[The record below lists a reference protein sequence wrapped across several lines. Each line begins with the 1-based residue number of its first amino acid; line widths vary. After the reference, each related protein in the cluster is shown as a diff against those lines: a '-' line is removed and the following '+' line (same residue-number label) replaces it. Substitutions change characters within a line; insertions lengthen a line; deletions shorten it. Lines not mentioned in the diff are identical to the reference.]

1 MAAKKKLCLVT
12 GLSGAGKSTAL
23 HAFED
28 LGFFTIDGLPFSL
41 APDAA
46 AMMEKPAMER
56 FSGLA
61 IGMDMRQ
68 ADFPSWLKD
77 ALADFPACGM
87 ELSLL
92 FLEASDAE
100 LMRRYAI
107 TRRPHP
113 LEKESLGLNGAIAR
127 EREQLMPLRK
137 MSDLVIDSSG
147 YSIHDLRRAIHRSY
161 SPEGIAGSSLHVTVI
176 SFGFKYGIPADAD
189 FVFDLR
195 FLDNPYFVPELRPFA
210 GTNPEVAGYVFKSG
224 AADKFVKLAL
234 QMLFYVF
241 SEMEAEGRSRV
252 TLAMG
257 CTGGRHRSVA
267 VAERIGAALRQSGSR
282 VLIEHRNIEDD
293 RRINK

>member
-1 MAAKKKLCLVT
+1 MSAKKKLCLVT

-28 LGFFTIDGLPFSL
+28 LGFFTIDGLPCSL
-41 APDAA
+41 APDVA
-46 AMMEKPAMER
+46 AMMEKPEMER

-68 ADFPSWLKD
+68 ADFPSWLKN
-77 ALADFPACGM
+77 ALNDFPACGM

-100 LMRRYAI
+100 LMRRYAM

-113 LEKESLGLNGAIAR
+113 LEKDSLGLSGAIAR
-127 EREQLMPLRK
+127 ERVQLLPLRK

-161 SPEGIAGSSLHVTVI
+161 STDGEGGRSLRVAVL
-176 SFGFKYGIPADAD
+176 SFGFKYGLPADAD

-195 FLDNPYFVPELRPFA
+195 FLDNPYFVPELRELA
-210 GTNPEVAGYVFKSG
+210 GTDPKVAGYVFKSG
-224 AADKFVKLAL
+224 AAEKFIRLAL
-234 QMLFYVF
+234 QMLVYVF
-241 SEMEAEGRSRV
+241 GEMEKEGRSRV

-267 VAERIGAALRQSGSR
+267 VAERIGTDLRKAGFQ
-282 VLIEHRNIEDD
+282 VILEHRNIEDD
-293 RRINK
+293 KQRRA

>member
-1 MAAKKKLCLVT
+1 MTAKKKLCLVT

-28 LGFFTIDGLPFSL
+28 LGFFTIDGLPCSL
-41 APDAA
+41 APDVA
-46 AMMEKPAMER
+46 AMMEKPEMER

-68 ADFPSWLKD
+68 ADFPSWLKE

-87 ELSLL
+87 DLSLL
-92 FLEASDAE
+92 FLDASDKE
-100 LMRRYAI
+100 LMRRYAM

-113 LEKESLGLNGAIAR
+113 LEKENLGLNGAIAR
-127 EREQLMPLRK
+127 ERAQLQSLRK
-137 MSDLVIDSSG
+137 VSDLVIDTSG

-161 SPEGIAGSSLHVTVI
+161 SPQGLASTSLHVTVI
-176 SFGFKYGIPADAD
+176 SFGYKYGIPADAD

-195 FLDNPYFVPELRPFA
+195 FLDNPYFVPELSPLA
-210 GTNPEVAGYVFKSG
+210 GTAPEVAEYVFKSG
-224 AADKFVKLAL
+224 SADKFLKLAL
-234 QMLFYVF
+234 QMLVYVF
-241 SEMEAEGRSRV
+241 AEMETEGRSRV

-267 VAERIGAALRQSGSR
+267 MAEKIGSDLRQAGFQ

-293 RRINK
+293 RRINA

>member
-1 MAAKKKLCLVT
+1 MLAKKKLCLVT

-28 LGFFTIDGLPFSL
+28 LGFFTIDGLPCSL

-46 AMMEKPAMER
+46 AMMEKPEMER

-68 ADFPSWLKD
+68 ADFPSWLKN
-77 ALADFPACGM
+77 AFNDFTACGM

-100 LMRRYAI
+100 LMRRYAM

-113 LEKESLGLNGAIAR
+113 LEKDSLGLSGAIAR
-127 EREQLMPLRK
+127 ERAQLQPLRK
-137 MSDLVIDSSG
+137 MSDLVIDSSS
-147 YSIHDLRRAIHRSY
+147 YSIHDLRRVIHRSY
-161 SPEGIAGSSLHVTVI
+161 STDGQGGHSLHITVL
-176 SFGFKYGIPADAD
+176 SFGFKYGLPADAD
-189 FVFDLR
+189 FIFDLR
-195 FLDNPYFVPELRPFA
+195 FLDNPYFVPELRDLA
-210 GTNPEVAGYVFKSG
+210 GTDPEVAAHVFKSG
-224 AADKFVKLAL
+224 AAEKFIRLAL
-234 QMLFYVF
+234 QMLVYVF
-241 SEMEAEGRSRV
+241 AEMETEGRSRV

-267 VAERIGAALRQSGSR
+267 VTERISTDLRQAGYQ
-282 VLIEHRNIEDD
+282 VIIEHRNIEDD
-293 RRINK
+293 RKRRV